1 MIKMVHTFI
10 FTVTSVQDMNV
21 HFKIYSHLEMQV
33 YNRAYCKRVKF
44 FLILVLSKVSLN
56 ETNKLADA
64 HLIIFI
70 NQSFNLLS
78 LKY

>member
-10 FTVTSVQDMNV
+10 FTVTSGQDMAV
-21 HFKIYSHLEMQV
+21 HFKIYSHLKMQV
-33 YNRAYCKRVKF
+33 YNIVRVKF

-64 HLIIFI
+64 HLIIFTQ
-70 NQSFNLLS
+70 QSFNI
-78 LKY
+78 